1 LSGCGGHVLAPLQRT
16 AVGPNG
22 HEGGEE
28 RQVIEV
34 QRRALRVAVGFKN
47 TNDEKKQQQVEQD
60 HVFML
65 LMVCKQSLYKW

>member
-22 HEGGEE
+22 HEGCEE

-34 QRRALRVAVGFKN
+34 QRRALRGAVDFKN

-60 HVFML
+60 Y
-65 LMVCKQSLYKW
+65 Q